1 MRVQAEAEEKRERLE
16 REREREELG
25 QLSRQDLPAAITALI
40 LGKLKPGVEANKQT
54 SWQRGVNRGVNVRGH
69 IAGSASHRV
78 MHSCFS

>member
-1 MRVQAEAEEKRERLE
+1 MRVQAEAEEKRERL
-16 REREREELG
+16 EREREELG

-78 MHSCFS
+78 MHSRFS